1 MAPDIIVIAVYI
13 IVINIIGLA
22 FSRSRSLNDY
32 FLGNR
37 SIPWPVACFSIV
49 ATETSS
55 LTFISIPGLAY
66 ITDMGFLQI
75 AAGYIAG
82 RFLVAGVLLPRYFAG
97 RLETTYEFLQNRFGL
112 LSRRVVAV
120 IFHITRIFADGI
132 RLFATAIPL
141 SLLLGFE
148 GYWQSILLIAA
159 ATFIYTLYGG
169 IKSVVLTD
177 AVQLGIY
184 LLSAAVSLWIISDIL
199 NLPPTSIWQGLPPLK
214 KVLFS
219 TGLDGG
225 WRGVFGSYNIFSGI
239 IGGALLSFASH
250 GTDHL
255 IVQRVLSC
263 RGLKSAQKAM
273 VFSGFLVF
281 CQFALFLMLGLFI
294 FSLLGGRRFEMPD
307 SIMPYFIIHYI
318 PAGLKGLMLAGI
330 LAAAMSTISSSINS
344 LSSSTVMDILMI
356 SRARSSE
363 KQKLRMSR
371 LISIMWT
378 FVIAGIA
385 LLLKGTRSPLVELAL
400 NIASITYGCMLGI
413 FLQASLFKNF
423 SDKASIAGAMVSV
436 AAMLIIYFKSTL
448 QWPWFVPIGF
458 MISFVSGILI
468 NLVISKRSKNPPPDE
483 TAAETADA

>member
-1 MAPDIIVIAVYI
+1 MATDIIVIAVYI
-13 IVINIIGLA
+13 IMINIIGLA
-22 FSRSRSLNDY
+22 FSRTRSLNDY

-37 SIPWPVACFSIV
+37 SIPWPIVCFSIV

-82 RFLVAGVLLPRYFAG
+82 RFLVAGVLLPRYFEG

-112 LSRRVVAV
+112 FPRRVVSV
-120 IFHITRIFADGI
+120 LFHITRIFADGI
-132 RLFATAIPL
+132 RLFATALPL
-141 SLLLGFE
+141 SFLLGFQ

-159 ATFIYTLYGG
+159 ATFVYTLYGG
-169 IKSVVLTD
+169 IRSVVLTD

-184 LLSAAVSLWIISDIL
+184 LLSAAAGLWIISDIL
-199 NLPPTSIWQGLPPLK
+199 NLPMAPIWRGLPLLK
-214 KVLFS
+214 KTMFS
-219 TGLDGG
+219 SGLDGG
-225 WRGVFGSYNIFSGI
+225 WRGFFGSYNIFSGL

-281 CQFALFLMLGLFI
+281 FQFALFLALGLFI
-294 FSLLGGRRFEMPD
+294 FTLLGGKRFGMPD
-307 SIMPYFIIHYI
+307 AIMPYFIIHYV
-318 PAGLKGLMLAGI
+318 PAGFKGLMLAGI
-330 LAAAMSTISSSINS
+330 LAAAMSSMSSSINS
-344 LSSSTVMDILMI
+344 LSSSTVMDLLMI
-356 SRARSSE
+356 SRAGTSE
-363 KQKLRMSR
+363 RRKLGTSR
-371 LISIMWT
+371 LVSLMWT

-385 LLLKGTRSPLVELAL
+385 LLLKNTKSPLVELAL

-413 FLQASLFKNF
+413 FLQAALFKDF
-423 SDKASIAGAMVSV
+423 SDKASIGGAMISV
-436 AAMLIIYFKSTL
+436 AAMLIIYFDGTL
-448 QWPWFVPIGF
+448 LWPWFVPIGF
-458 MISFVSGILI
+458 TISFVSGILI
-468 NLVISKRSKNPPPDE
+468 NMAVSKRPKSPPP
-483 TAAETADA
+483 ANLR